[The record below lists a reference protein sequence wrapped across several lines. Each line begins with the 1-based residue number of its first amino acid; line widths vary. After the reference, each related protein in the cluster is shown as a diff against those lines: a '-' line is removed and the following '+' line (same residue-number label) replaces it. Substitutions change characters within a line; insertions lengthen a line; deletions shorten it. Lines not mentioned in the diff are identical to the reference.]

1 MKVILR
7 MCAIAAAVAAFG
19 TVGVASAKHS
29 KHASEHADHAYSANA
44 DNEEGTDLRDAKEV
58 FQDLMNSP
66 DHQVPDALMDR
77 ARCIVVIPREIKG
90 AVGIGAQRG
99 EGVLSCRTASGWS
112 APVFVS
118 MTGGSW
124 GAQVGVEKT
133 ELVLFFMTER
143 GARSLLAGNK
153 VKLGGEL
160 SVAAGP
166 FGRTAEASTDL
177 RLNAEIYS
185 YAKSK
190 GLFAGA
196 SVSGASLHIDKD
208 DNARF
213 YGRPINTRDLM
224 MGSSNVELPT
234 EAQDFI
240 SVLPMGRHAER

>member
-1 MKVILR
+1 MKIILR
-7 MCAIAAAVAAFG
+7 MCAIAAAVVASLG
-19 TVGVASAKHS
+19 TLGVARAG
-29 KHASEHADHAYSANA
+29 
-44 DNEEGTDLRDAKEV
+44 NEESDLREAKAV
-58 FQDLMNSP
+58 FQELMNTP
-66 DHQVPDALMDR
+66 DHQVPDALLDR

-90 AVGIGAQRG
+90 AVGVGAQTG
-99 EGVLSCRTASGWS
+99 EGVLSCRTGSGWS

-118 MTGGSW
+118 LKGGSW

-177 RLNAEIYS
+177 KLNAEIYS

-196 SVSGASLHIDKD
+196 SLSGATLKIDKE
-208 DNARF
+208 DNAKY
-213 YGRPINTRDLM
+213 YGRPVSTKDLM
-224 MGSSNVELPT
+224 TGEANVELRP
-234 EAQDFI
+234 EAQEFI

>member
-1 MKVILR
+1 
-7 MCAIAAAVAAFG
+7 MCAIAVAVVAAIGTLAVARAG
-19 TVGVASAKHS
+19 
-29 KHASEHADHAYSANA
+29 EEAN
-44 DNEEGTDLRDAKEV
+44 DVRDAKAV
-58 FQDLMNSP
+58 FQDLMNTP
-66 DHQVPDALMDR
+66 DHQVPDALLDR

-90 AVGIGAQRG
+90 AVGVGAQTG

-118 MTGGSW
+118 LKGGSW
-124 GAQVGVEKT
+124 GAQLGVEKT
-133 ELVLFFMTER
+133 ELVLFFMTEH
-143 GARSLLAGNK
+143 GAKSLIAGDK

-196 SVSGASLHIDKD
+196 SLSGASLRIDKD
-208 DNARF
+208 DNAKF
-213 YGRPINTRDLM
+213 YGRPVSTKDLM
-224 MGSSNVELPT
+224 MGSANVELPQ
-234 EAQDFI
+234 EAQDFV

>member
-1 MKVILR
+1 MKVFLR
-7 MCAIAAAVAAFG
+7 MCVVAAAV
-19 TVGVASAKHS
+19 VASIGAIRI
-29 KHASEHADHAYSANA
+29 ARAGD
-44 DNEEGTDLRDAKEV
+44 EGSDLRESKAV
-58 FQDLMNSP
+58 FQELMSSP
-66 DHQVPDALMDR
+66 DHQIPDALLDR
-77 ARCIVVIPREIKG
+77 ARCIVVIPHELKG
-90 AVGIGAQRG
+90 AVGIGAQTG
-99 EGVLSCRTASGWS
+99 EGVMSCRTASGWS

-118 MTGGSW
+118 MKGGSW

-143 GARSLLAGNK
+143 GARSLVEGDK

-177 RLNAEIYS
+177 KLNAEIYS

-196 SVSGASLHIDKD
+196 SLSGATLHMDKE
-208 DNARF
+208 DNAAY
-213 YGRPINTRDLM
+213 YGKNF
-224 MGSSNVELPT
+224 SSKSLLKGEANVEMKP